1 MDKEEAV
8 NRLLSEIEKGRKSGE
23 TEGWLSAEEVEAYF
37 RDKAEELQE
46 N

>member
-1 MDKEEAV
+1 MNREEAV

-23 TEGWLSAEEVEAYF
+23 TEGWLSVEEVEEHF
-37 RDKAEELQE
+37 RKKAEEFLE